1 MNVDM
6 LLQATDSAGAA
17 VLFGI
22 IVLVSFALIIL
33 LILIGLLILR
43 AVWRWL
49 TRYSFNNVVVFVERK
64 ALRESD
70 PARVKG

>member
-6 LLQATDSAGAA
+6 LLQATHSAGAA

-22 IVLVSFALIIL
+22 IVLVSFALIIA

-43 AVWRWL
+43 SVWRWL
-49 TRYSFNNVVVFVERK
+49 TRYSFNNVVMFVERK
-64 ALRESD
+64 ALRG
-70 PARVKG
+70 K